1 MGSRR
6 DAARLTPRVREGD
19 GAAIV
24 VSTRTTPPNAPDTP
38 TAGPPTAPSSAKNGQ
53 QSVAMPA
60 GHRTRLVAYLD
71 AGHATTEIVA
81 ATGHAVSEASVRRAR
96 DGKQLL
102 RSSIAVIC
110 AAVDKLAP
118 AAPL

>member
-1 MGSRR
+1 MMGARR

-19 GAAIV
+19 GAVIG
-24 VSTRTTPPNAPDTP
+24 VSTRTPPPTAPETP
-38 TAGPPTAPSSAKNGQ
+38 TAGPPSSAKNGQ

-60 GHRTRLVAYLD
+60 GHRARLVAYLD
-71 AGHATTEIVA
+71 GGHATTEIVA

-118 AAPL
+118 AAAPL